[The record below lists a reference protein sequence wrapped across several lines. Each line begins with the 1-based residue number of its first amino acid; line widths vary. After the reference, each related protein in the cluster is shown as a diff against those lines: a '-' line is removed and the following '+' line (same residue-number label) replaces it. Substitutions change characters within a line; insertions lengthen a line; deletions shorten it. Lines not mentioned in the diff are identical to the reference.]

1 LCCIAFFNHPD
12 SAAAAQ
18 AHEKSN
24 TAKNDSNETVLK
36 PHMTCYYYG
45 DQGGAKPPRESVN
58 GTI

>member
-1 LCCIAFFNHPD
+1 LLYLIFLTPLRLRKHTK
-12 SAAAAQ
+12 
-18 AHEKSN
+18 KSN